1 MQSVNAIRVDEC
13 AEGGG
18 GTFHGSAS
26 RYMASSAGL
35 EHLPSKT
42 MASFHW
48 DAQSS
53 AEREIAS
60 VLKLTSAASSSTWPM
75 MICIMHARM
84 DDAREPS
91 APVHVAWACVMAWYE
106 GGARRGG
113 TCEAAASRSPTF
125 LRTASSEMIVTC
137 NQGVIKE

>member
-1 MQSVNAIRVDEC
+1 M
-13 AEGGG
+13 GGMLG
-18 GTFHGSAS
+18 HVKAKATFHGSAS

-42 MASFHW
+42 IASFHW
-48 DAQSS
+48 EAQSS
-53 AEREIAS
+53 AESESAS

-75 MICIMHARM
+75 MIGIMHARM
-84 DDAREPS
+84 HDAREPS
-91 APVHVAWACVMAWYE
+91 ARARGMGVRDGMRE
-106 GGARRGG
+106 GGARMGG
-113 TCEAAASRSPTF
+113 TCEAAASPSPTF